1 LSSFASTDSLRALLR
16 TAAMRANR
24 TSFQA
29 VQPCAAYCLLPHAHH
44 AIRTAL
50 QMLEQLMDRSFLEE
64 GRKASYPS
72 SGPGWQVVAQMDSS
86 GLLKGVE

>member
-1 LSSFASTDSLRALLR
+1 MPSAL
-16 TAAMRANR
+16 
-24 TSFQA
+24 
-29 VQPCAAYCLLPHAHH
+29 
-44 AIRTAL
+44 L